1 MIKRVSHIGIAFY
14 ILSLSSSSQI
24 DIRKVAQRVN
34 KKLKDLIISSDD
46 EDSSTDV
53 YDQIQVNLISGSP
66 RKPSRLPIDSKPTEE
81 PTTRDI
87 AVPLDEETVE
97 QQVVDPN
104 KFSLL
109 TVLGVLIPHMRFT
122 EQETRLETLRWLLW
136 LHQKL
141 PKRVSCVIAWAK
153 KFAGVKFLCRL

>member
-1 MIKRVSHIGIAFY
+1 MCF
-14 ILSLSSSSQI
+14 L

-34 KKLKDLIISSDD
+34 KKLKDLITVGDD
-46 EDSSTDV
+46 DDSSTDIF
-53 YDQIQVNLISGSP
+53 DQIQVNLLSGSP
-66 RKPSRLPIDSKPTEE
+66 RKVARQHDNVEE
-81 PTTRDI
+81 SSEGKVSDTTSV
-87 AVPLDEETVE
+87 AGKSE

-141 PKRVSCVIAWAK
+141 PRRVSDIYNFK
-153 KFAGVKFLCRL
+153 TTFLLVDMNICF